1 MRSQDRVRT
10 GLAVVAWLFVGCIF
24 VQIFLA
30 GLGVFDSASAFE
42 THRDF
47 GYLFGWL
54 TLVMLVLAAVGRVPR
69 SLLGLT
75 ALALL
80 LFALQ
85 SVFVALRSDYPAVAA
100 LHPVNGVALLL
111 VAIVIARR
119 ATALRAVPASPNP
132 SPSPE
137 PTAARESDRV
147 PTA

>member
-1 MRSQDRVRT
+1 MRGQNRAQT
-10 GLAVVAWLFVGCIF
+10 GLAVVAWLFVGCLF

-47 GYLFGWL
+47 AYLFGWL
-54 TLVMLVLAAVGRVPR
+54 TLVMLILAAVGRVSR

-75 ALALL
+75 ALALV

-85 SVFVALRSDYPAVAA
+85 SVFVALRSDYPAIAA

-119 ATALRAVPASPNP
+119 ATALRAVPSSPNP
-132 SPSPE
+132 SPSPDASAT
-137 PTAARESDRV
+137 PVSDRV